1 MATKRFK
8 KYARKTI
15 KRGGASAGP
24 INHNQLTLEGNGNKK
39 VIKFDG
45 VAVGHVDS
53 KVIGHTYHLDLIY
66 IEPSYRSRRIGKFA
80 LKKILEEAFHD
91 GSGVTRIELSDQTK
105 SNQFNP
111 NHGEGRVNNEMY
123 TQCGFKYINDRYT
136 GYPGARDDMVLTKED
151 YEMDKPRIDAYLQS
165 PTVKRVRSS
174 SKGGAVAT
182 EKSRRS
188 ISLRN
193 KATLHR
199 AKRY

>member
-111 NHGEGRVNNEMY
+111 NHGEGRVN
-123 TQCGFKYINDRYT
+123 GFKYIHDRHT
-136 GYPGARDDMVLTKED
+136 GYPGGRDDMALTKED
-151 YEMDKPRIDAYLQS
+151 YEKDKPRIDAYLQS
-165 PTVKRVRSS
+165 LTVKRLR
-174 SKGGAVAT
+174 KGGAVAT